1 MSAQR
6 QFDTFFDVE
15 PTHPSLPGHFP
26 GDPILPGVVIL
37 DRVLEAAEDRIG
49 LPLLVTALPQA
60 KFVSPLRPGDQA
72 RVRLCLNPPS
82 LRFEL
87 HNGETLVAKGT
98 FSVRI
103 VLDEPA

>member
-15 PTHPSLPGHFP
+15 PTHPSLAGHFP
-26 GDPILPGVVIL
+26 GDPILPGVVVL
-37 DRVLEAAEDRIG
+37 DRVLEAAEAWLG
-49 LPLLVTALPQA
+49 SPLLVTALPQA

-72 RVRLCLNPPS
+72 RVRLRLDPPS

-87 HNGETLVAKGT
+87 HKGETLVAKGT
-98 FSVRI
+98 FSVSI
-103 VLDEPA
+103 VPDESA